1 MVNVFHTRNISSL
14 ADTST
19 VLYRGRAG
27 DVDIFDNAAMSNEA
41 AGAWRTRLE
50 SSLASKGI
58 SKRAASLGGGLGPGA
73 VHSWLTE
80 GKDPSIESLMAVCAF
95 AKISLSYVTHGFE
108 ISDETAAIIRLLE
121 ENPARREAILQLLQ
135 SK

>member
-1 MVNVFHTRNISSL
+1 VNVFHTRNISSL

-19 VLYRGRAG
+19 IHYRGRAG
-27 DVDIFDNAAMSNEA
+27 GADFFDNATMSNEA
-41 AGAWRTRLE
+41 SGAWRARLE
-50 SSLASKGI
+50 SSLADKGI

-95 AKISLSYVTHGFE
+95 SKISLSYVTHGFE
-108 ISDETAAIIRLLE
+108 ISDDTAEVLRLLE
-121 ENPARREAILQLLQ
+121 QNPARREAILQLLQ
-135 SK
+135 AK